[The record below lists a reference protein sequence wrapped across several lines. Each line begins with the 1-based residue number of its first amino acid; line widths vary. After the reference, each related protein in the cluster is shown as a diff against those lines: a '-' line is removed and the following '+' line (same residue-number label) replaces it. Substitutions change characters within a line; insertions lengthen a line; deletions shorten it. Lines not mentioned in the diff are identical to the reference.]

1 MKKIFSLLLMAL
13 LFSSC
18 SIFMP
23 HKQDVEQGNVF
34 TEDEVARIHTGMS
47 QEGVR
52 SILGDPVSITT
63 FSDNRL
69 NYVYSFQSGYKYIQ
83 IKRLILT
90 FSGGRLS
97 NIQRN

>member
-1 MKKIFSLLLMAL
+1 MKKIFRFVNDTAFIKL
-13 LFSSC
+13 LF
-18 SIFMP
+18 FYA

-34 TEDEVARIHTGMS
+34 TEEEVAKIHTGMS
-47 QEGVR
+47 EEGVR

-69 NYVYSFQSGYKYIQ
+69 SYVYSFQSGYKYIQ